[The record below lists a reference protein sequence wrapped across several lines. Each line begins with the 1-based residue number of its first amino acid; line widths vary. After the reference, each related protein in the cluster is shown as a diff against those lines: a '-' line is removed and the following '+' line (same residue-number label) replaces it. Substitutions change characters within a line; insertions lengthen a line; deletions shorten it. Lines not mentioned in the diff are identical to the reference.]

1 MKIKRG
7 MALFASICT
16 AMGLTLSVVG
26 IKVWRLSAKRINT
39 ATLEVKMLERYYH
52 DSLKRVSEYLTERCN
67 MAEQLLVQRDREID
81 SIIYKRNREE
91 IVENNAQ
98 LERAAQLPTLV
109 KALFERLLAG
119 ADCNRCTKELLH
131 LLLVREDFEIS
142 VSGKVMTI
150 GSYCQ
155 RLSVMR
161 DALTVVSVHPELDM
175 NGRTIALA
183 VEESLR

>member
-1 MKIKRG
+1 MKMKRG
-7 MALFASICT
+7 LALFAGICT

-26 IKVWRLSAKRINT
+26 IKVWRISAKKINT
-39 ATLEVKMLERYYH
+39 ATLEVKMLERYYY
-52 DSLKRVSEYLTERCN
+52 DSLRRESEYLIERCN
-67 MAEQLLVQRDREID
+67 KAEQLLVKRDREID
-81 SIIYKRNREE
+81 SIIYRRNREE
-91 IVENNAQ
+91 SIESNAQ
-98 LERAAQLPTLV
+98 QERAAQLPMLI

-131 LLLVREDFEIS
+131 LLLVRENFEIS
-142 VSGKVMTI
+142 ASGKMMAI

-161 DALTVVSVHPELDM
+161 DALTVVSVHVELDM
-175 NGRTIALA
+175 SGRTTGLT